1 MIDIIHQ
8 IVNSI
13 PYQKVIRVIL
23 QAALV
28 IISIIVIINIIII
41 IIKSIQYSHFDL
53 EQQPTYYYYR
63 INSSYFRPT
72 WQQYTW
78 S

>member
-13 PYQKVIRVIL
+13 PYQKVIHVIL

-28 IISIIVIINIIII
+28 IISIIVIMII

-53 EQQPTYYYYR
+53 EQQPTNYYYR

-72 WQQYTW
+72 WQQYAW